1 MADYQITLSFGSA
14 VIHIPVMPE
23 KLTVKSPGKNETAT
37 VLELGEINRIKQ
49 RGLRQVSWESHF
61 PANNAPY
68 VTGWEDAAPVD
79 YVQGIEDA
87 RDSRESGRFSI
98 TGTDL
103 NINMAVAVEDFS
115 YEERGG
121 EVGDI
126 YYSIT
131 LKEWKDYSAMTVS
144 LPSPKKAVNMA
155 VAVED
160 FSYEERGGEV
170 GDIYYSIT
178 LKEWKD
184 YSAMTVSLPSPKKA
198 AATAPSTRA
207 STPKTKRLLTP
218 GTRAQEIPYTPF
230 TPAKN

>member
-61 PANNAPY
+61 PANSAPY

-131 LKEWKDYSAMTVS
+131 LKEWKDYSAVTVS
-144 LPSPKKAVNMA
+144 LPSPKKAVKSA
-155 VAVED
+155 PARSGKPAEASAKTHTVVK
-160 FSYEERGGEV
+160 
-170 GDIYYSIT
+170 GDCLWAIAQKYYGDGS
-178 LKEWKD
+178 K
-184 YSAMTVSLPSPKKA
+184 Y
-198 AATAPSTRA
+198 
-207 STPKTKRLLTP
+207 P
-218 GTRAQEIPYTPF
+218 GLY
-230 TPAKN
+230 AKNKATIDARNKGTGNPLYTIYPGQKLTL

>member
-1 MADYQITLSFGSA
+1 MADYQMTLAFGST

-49 RGLRQVSWESHF
+49 RGLREVSWESHF

-68 VTGWEDAAPVD
+68 VTGWEGLSPVD
-79 YVQGIEDA
+79 YVRDIEDA
-87 RDSRESGRFSI
+87 QDTRESGRFSI

-126 YYSIT
+126 YYSLT
-131 LKEWKDYSAMTVS
+131 LKEWKDYSAVTVS
-144 LPSPKKAVNMA
+144 LPAPKRAVK
-155 VAVED
+155 
-160 FSYEERGGEV
+160 S
-170 GDIYYSIT
+170 
-178 LKEWKD
+178 K
-184 YSAMTVSLPSPKKA
+184 PKRSGKPA
-198 AATAPSTRA
+198 AASSRTHTVVKGDCLWAIAQKYYGDGSKYPQLYQKNKATIDARNKG
-207 STPKTKRLLTP
+207 TGNPKYTIYV
-218 GTRAQEIPYTPF
+218 GTVLQL
-230 TPAKN
+230 